1 MNSKFASIRF
11 APFIVMFLLLLS
23 GCNMWTFSP
32 NKTYNEA
39 KEMQRPYDAVI
50 VPGVPLEGEDWSQ
63 IMKARVYWS
72 YHLYQEGITKNIIYS
87 GSAVYTPY
95 IESEIMALYAKEL
108 GIPEENIYM
117 EKCAEHSTEN
127 LFYSYQLAKDLGF
140 QKVALATDPFQTFML
155 TSTIKTRLQYKVG
168 IVPIV
173 FPMVSK
179 MDKKTPD
186 IDQEKARVDDFT
198 SIEEREKPLE
208 RFMGTLGFK
217 IDYKAQNNSE
227 NKPCREHVSH
237 SLSQKEDNDQDAP
250 SKSKSN

>member
-1 MNSKFASIRF
+1 MNPKFSAKHIGPSF
-11 APFIVMFLLLLS
+11 VMLLLILGS
-23 GCNMWTFSP
+23 CNMWTFNP
-32 NKTYNEA
+32 NKTYDEA

-63 IMKARVYWS
+63 IMQARVYWS

-95 IESEIMALYAKEL
+95 IESKVMALYAKEL
-108 GIPEENIYM
+108 GMPGENIYM

-127 LFYSYQLAKDLGF
+127 LYYSYQLAKELGF
-140 QKVALATDPFQTFML
+140 EKVALATDPFQTFML
-155 TSTIKTRLQYKVG
+155 TSTIKTGLQYKVG

-186 IDQEKARVDDFT
+186 IDRKKAHVDNFT

-217 IDYKAQNNSE
+217 INYKGKE
-227 NKPCREHVSH
+227 NGDKKPCRQHVSH
-237 SLSQKEDNDQDAP
+237 SLSQKEDDRQDD